1 MRPCNYDGVHVEQ
14 KNWAHLRELVG
25 YLRFDTREELELL
38 NVIWTLDEPPSRPAK
53 ARRTLTRGFEDHQV
67 V

>member
-1 MRPCNYDGVHVEQ
+1 
-14 KNWAHLRELVG
+14 
-25 YLRFDTREELELL
+25 L